1 MSLKSRRIL
10 WAYLFLIIP
19 LAFFLIVRTG
29 PSLFA
34 FDVSLR
40 AYNPMAADK
49 PYNELANYVRLFKD
63 LADPDHVTRKAFENT
78 LKYVVFGMPLQLGLG
93 LFFALMLNAVRRLR
107 TLYRVIYFIPFV
119 TSAVA
124 VAWVWR
130 SLYMPDFGLFNLI
143 LGLFDIPSQRFLLDP
158 AQSLPS
164 VTAVVVWQGL
174 GYVIII
180 FLAGLQAIPETFYE
194 AARVDGANRWK
205 SFIHIT
211 LPLLNPTLVYLL
223 VLQTIAFLR
232 MFTEVVNLSRQG
244 DGGPVNTT
252 TTVVLR
258 VFRESFASLNMGYAS
273 AITVVLFVIIMAIS
287 LIQMRVAQRQ
297 VEY

>member
-1 MSLKSRRIL
+1 MEVL
-10 WAYLFLIIP
+10 
-19 LAFFLIVRTG
+19 
-29 PSLFA
+29 
-34 FDVSLR
+34 
-40 AYNPMAADK
+40 
-49 PYNELANYVRLFKD
+49 
-63 LADPDHVTRKAFENT
+63 H
-78 LKYVVFGMPLQLGLG
+78 
-93 LFFALMLNAVRRLR
+93 
-107 TLYRVIYFIPFV
+107 
-119 TSAVA
+119 
-124 VAWVWR
+124 
-130 SLYMPDFGLFNLI
+130 
-143 LGLFDIPSQRFLLDP
+143 
-158 AQSLPS
+158 
-164 VTAVVVWQGL
+164 
-174 GYVIII
+174 
-180 FLAGLQAIPETFYE
+180 
-194 AARVDGANRWK
+194 
-205 SFIHIT
+205 HIT